1 MQRTTRSGMTIRLAA
16 MIGLCAALVWVAS
29 CNADGKPESDQQIRQ
44 QAQEATE
51 KAKVAADKAAAQARV
66 AAANAER
73 EAGDVAAGVKA
84 GLHNGKG
91 GGGIDLNSASR
102 SDLETLPG
110 VTAATARRIEN
121 DRPYSTPHDLV
132 RKGVVSQSEFD
143 RIAGDVVTR

>member
-1 MQRTTRSGMTIRLAA
+1 MTIRVAA

-29 CNADGKPESDQQIRQ
+29 CNADGNPESDQQIRQ

-51 KAKVAADKAAAQARV
+51 RAKVAADKAAAQARV

-73 EAGDVAAGVKA
+73 EASDVAAGVKA

-91 GGGIDLNSASR
+91 AIDLNSASR

-110 VTAATARRIEN
+110 VTATAARRIEN